1 MSLLFYY
8 RMKDNTSIIR
18 WSIILG
24 SFIIISSIL
33 WNTYIFF
40 QNFKS
45 EERIKMEIWS
55 KAQTEL
61 INSDQ
66 ENISPLTLDILRKN
80 TSTPMIMKNIKGNID
95 SSNIENFNPSDSILV
110 AKLIEKFSRENKP
123 IEIKYNGE
131 ILSILYY
138 GNSTVINKLKYYPLA
153 LLLIVFLFGSVVYF
167 FYRSSKTAALNKLWS
182 GMAKETAHQIAT
194 PLSSI
199 MGWIEILKNKN
210 IDDNYIDEIQKD
222 IKRLNTIT
230 DRFSKIG
237 SVPILEKNDIIAE
250 TKSAIEYMKNR
261 TSNSLNFKIEAPREE
276 IITLLNAQLYGW
288 TIENLIKNSIDSM
301 KGKGDITIKIAETKL
316 LVDVLIIDTGSG
328 IDKKLFNKIFDPGYT
343 SKERGWG
350 LGLSLSKRIIEDYH
364 KGTIEVVSSIIGEGT
379 TIKIQLKRTVG

>member
-1 MSLLFYY
+1 
-8 RMKDNTSIIR
+8 MKGNTNIIR
-18 WSIILG
+18 WSIIIG
-24 SFIIISSIL
+24 SFIIISLIL

-55 KAQTEL
+55 KAQLEL

-66 ENISPLTLDILRKN
+66 ENISSLTLDILRKN
-80 TSTPMIMKNIKGNID
+80 TSTPMIMKNIDGSIEHNH
-95 SSNIENFNPSDSILV
+95 IENFKPSDSALV
-110 AKLIEKFSRENKP
+110 AKLIEKFSKENKP
-123 IEIKYNGE
+123 IEITYNGE
-131 ILSILYY
+131 LLSILYY

-167 FYRSSKTAALNKLWS
+167 FYRSSKTSALNKLWS

-199 MGWIEILKNKN
+199 MGWVEILKTKN

-222 IKRLNTIT
+222 IKRLNIIT

-250 TKSAIEYMKNR
+250 TKSALEYMKNR
-261 TSNSLNFKIEAPREE
+261 TSNSVSFKIEAPKKE
-276 IITLLNAQLYGW
+276 IITLLNPQLYGW

-301 KGKGDITIKIAETKL
+301 KGKGDITIEIAETKL
-316 LVDVLIIDTGSG
+316 LVDVLITDTGIG

-364 KGTIEVVSSIIGEGT
+364 KGTIEVASSKIGEGT
-379 TIKIQLKRTVG
+379 IIKIQLKRTIG

>member
-1 MSLLFYY
+1 
-8 RMKDNTSIIR
+8 MK
-18 WSIILG
+18 
-24 SFIIISSIL
+24 
-33 WNTYIFF
+33 Y
-40 QNFKS
+40 
-45 EERIKMEIWS
+45 E
-55 KAQTEL
+55 
-61 INSDQ
+61 
-66 ENISPLTLDILRKN
+66 
-80 TSTPMIMKNIKGNID
+80 
-95 SSNIENFNPSDSILV
+95 
-110 AKLIEKFSRENKP
+110 
-123 IEIKYNGE
+123 
-131 ILSILYY
+131 
-138 GNSTVINKLKYYPLA
+138 
-153 LLLIVFLFGSVVYF
+153 VYF

-222 IKRLNTIT
+222 VKRLNTIT

-261 TSNSLNFKIEAPREE
+261 TSNSLNFKIEAPKEE

>member
-1 MSLLFYY
+1 MNS
-8 RMKDNTSIIR
+8 NTNIIR

-24 SFIIISSIL
+24 SFLIISSIL
-33 WNTYIFF
+33 WNTYVFF
-40 QNFKS
+40 QNFKN

-55 KAQTEL
+55 KAQIEL

-66 ENISPLTLDILRKN
+66 EKISPLTLDIIRNN
-80 TSTPMIMKNIKGNID
+80 TSTPMIKVNNDGSIEHN
-95 SSNIENFNPSDSILV
+95 NIENFNITDTTAVS
-110 AKLIEKFSRENKP
+110 KLIKRFSKENKP
-123 IEIKYNGE
+123 IEIKYNDE
-131 ILSILYY
+131 LLSVLYY

-167 FYRSSKTAALNKLWS
+167 FYKSSKTATLNKLWS

-210 IDDNYIDEIQKD
+210 VDNNYIDEIQKD
-222 IKRLNTIT
+222 IKRLNTIA

-237 SVPILEKNDIIAE
+237 SVPSLERKDIISE
-250 TKSAIEYMKNR
+250 TESTIEYMKTR
-261 TSNSLNFKIEAPREE
+261 SSNSVNFKLIKPKEK
-276 IITLLNAQLYGW
+276 IITLLNSQLYSW
-288 TIENLIKNSIDSM
+288 TIENLLKNSIDSM
-301 KGKGDITIKIAETKL
+301 KGSGDITIEINEANL

-328 IDKKLFNKIFDPGYT
+328 IEKRLYKKIFDPGYT
-343 SKERGWG
+343 SKKRGWG

-364 KGTIEVVSSIIGEGT
+364 KGSIQVVSSTIGKGT
-379 TIKIQLKRTVG
+379 TIKIQLKRTIG

>member
-1 MSLLFYY
+1 
-8 RMKDNTSIIR
+8 
-18 WSIILG
+18 
-24 SFIIISSIL
+24 
-33 WNTYIFF
+33 
-40 QNFKS
+40 
-45 EERIKMEIWS
+45 MEIWS
-55 KAQTEL
+55 KAQIEL

-261 TSNSLNFKIEAPREE
+261 TSNSLNFKIETPKEK

>member
-1 MSLLFYY
+1 
-8 RMKDNTSIIR
+8 MKDNTSIIR

-55 KAQTEL
+55 KAQIEL

-80 TSTPMIMKNIKGNID
+80 TSTPMIMENTEGNIEH
-95 SSNIENFNPSDSILV
+95 SNIENFNPSDSILV
-110 AKLIEKFSRENKP
+110 VKLIEKFSRENKP

-222 IKRLNTIT
+222 VKRLNTIT

-237 SVPILEKNDIIAE
+237 SVPILEKNDIITE
-250 TKSAIEYMKNR
+250 TRSAIEYMKNR
-261 TSNSLNFKIEAPREE
+261 TSNSLNFKIETPKEK
-276 IITLLNAQLYGW
+276 IITLLNPQLYGW

-301 KGKGDITIKIAETKL
+301 KGKGDITIKISETKL

>member
-1 MSLLFYY
+1 MNS
-8 RMKDNTSIIR
+8 NTNIIR

-24 SFIIISSIL
+24 SFLIISSIL
-33 WNTYIFF
+33 WNTYVFF
-40 QNFKS
+40 QNFKN

-55 KAQTEL
+55 KAQIEL

-66 ENISPLTLDILRKN
+66 EKISPLTLDIIRNN
-80 TSTPMIMKNIKGNID
+80 TSTPMIKVNNDGSIEHN
-95 SSNIENFNPSDSILV
+95 NIENFNITDTTAVS
-110 AKLIEKFSRENKP
+110 KLIKRFSQENKP
-123 IEIKYNGE
+123 IEIKYNDE
-131 ILSILYY
+131 LLSVLYY

-167 FYRSSKTAALNKLWS
+167 FYKSSKTATLNKLWS

-210 IDDNYIDEIQKD
+210 VDNNYIDEIQKD
-222 IKRLNTIT
+222 IKRLNTIA

-237 SVPILEKNDIIAE
+237 SVPSLERKDIISE
-250 TKSAIEYMKNR
+250 TESTIEYMKTR
-261 TSNSLNFKIEAPREE
+261 SSNSVNFKLVKPKEK
-276 IITLLNAQLYGW
+276 IITLLNSQLYSW
-288 TIENLIKNSIDSM
+288 TIENLLKNSIDSM
-301 KGKGDITIKIAETKL
+301 KGSGDITIEINEANL

-328 IDKKLFNKIFDPGYT
+328 IEKRLYKKIFDPGYT
-343 SKERGWG
+343 SKKRGWG

-364 KGTIEVVSSIIGEGT
+364 KGSIQVVSSTIGKGT
-379 TIKIQLKRTVG
+379 TIKIQLKRTIG

>member
-1 MSLLFYY
+1 MNS
-8 RMKDNTSIIR
+8 NTNIIR

-24 SFIIISSIL
+24 SFLIISSIL
-33 WNTYIFF
+33 WNTYVFF
-40 QNFKS
+40 QNFKN

-55 KAQTEL
+55 KAQIEL

-66 ENISPLTLDILRKN
+66 EKISPLTLDIIRNN
-80 TSTPMIMKNIKGNID
+80 TSTPMIKVNNDGSIEDK
-95 SSNIENFNPSDSILV
+95 NIENFNITDTTAVS
-110 AKLIEKFSRENKP
+110 KLIKRFSQENKP
-123 IEIKYNGE
+123 IEIKYNDE
-131 ILSILYY
+131 LLSVLYY

-167 FYRSSKTAALNKLWS
+167 FYKSSKTATLNKLWS

-210 IDDNYIDEIQKD
+210 VDNNYIDEIQKD
-222 IKRLNTIT
+222 IKRLNTIA

-237 SVPILEKNDIIAE
+237 SVPSLERKDIISE
-250 TKSAIEYMKNR
+250 TESTIEYMKTR
-261 TSNSLNFKIEAPREE
+261 SSNSVNFKLIKPKEK
-276 IITLLNAQLYGW
+276 IITLLNSQLYSW
-288 TIENLIKNSIDSM
+288 TIENLLKNSIDSM
-301 KGKGDITIKIAETKL
+301 KGSGDITIEINEANL

-328 IDKKLFNKIFDPGYT
+328 IEKRLYKKIFDPGYT
-343 SKERGWG
+343 SKKRGWG

-364 KGTIEVVSSIIGEGT
+364 KGSIQVVSSTIGKGT
-379 TIKIQLKRTVG
+379 IIKIQLKRTIG

>member
-1 MSLLFYY
+1 
-8 RMKDNTSIIR
+8 
-18 WSIILG
+18 
-24 SFIIISSIL
+24 
-33 WNTYIFF
+33 
-40 QNFKS
+40 
-45 EERIKMEIWS
+45 
-55 KAQTEL
+55 
-61 INSDQ
+61 
-66 ENISPLTLDILRKN
+66 
-80 TSTPMIMKNIKGNID
+80 
-95 SSNIENFNPSDSILV
+95 
-110 AKLIEKFSRENKP
+110 
-123 IEIKYNGE
+123 
-131 ILSILYY
+131 
-138 GNSTVINKLKYYPLA
+138 
-153 LLLIVFLFGSVVYF
+153 
-167 FYRSSKTAALNKLWS
+167 
-182 GMAKETAHQIAT
+182 MAKETAHQIAT

-199 MGWIEILKNKN
+199 MGWVEILKTKN

-222 IKRLNTIT
+222 IKRLNIIT

-250 TKSAIEYMKNR
+250 TKSALGYMRTR
-261 TSNSLNFKIEAPREE
+261 TSNSVSFKIEAPKKE
-276 IITLLNAQLYGW
+276 IITLLNPQLYGW

-364 KGTIEVVSSIIGEGT
+364 KGTIEVVSSKIGEGT

>member
-1 MSLLFYY
+1 
-8 RMKDNTSIIR
+8 
-18 WSIILG
+18 
-24 SFIIISSIL
+24 
-33 WNTYIFF
+33 
-40 QNFKS
+40 
-45 EERIKMEIWS
+45 
-55 KAQTEL
+55 
-61 INSDQ
+61 
-66 ENISPLTLDILRKN
+66 
-80 TSTPMIMKNIKGNID
+80 
-95 SSNIENFNPSDSILV
+95 
-110 AKLIEKFSRENKP
+110 
-123 IEIKYNGE
+123 
-131 ILSILYY
+131 
-138 GNSTVINKLKYYPLA
+138 
-153 LLLIVFLFGSVVYF
+153 
-167 FYRSSKTAALNKLWS
+167 
-182 GMAKETAHQIAT
+182 MAKETAHQIAT

>member
-1 MSLLFYY
+1 
-8 RMKDNTSIIR
+8 MKDNTNIIR

-55 KAQTEL
+55 KAQIEL

-66 ENISPLTLDILRKN
+66 ENISSLTLDILRKN
-80 TSTPMIMKNIKGNID
+80 TSTPMIMENTDGSIE
-95 SSNIENFNPSDSILV
+95 SSNIENFSPSDSILV

-261 TSNSLNFKIEAPREE
+261 TSNSLNFKIETPKEE
-276 IITLLNAQLYGW
+276 IITLLNPQLYGW

-364 KGTIEVVSSIIGEGT
+364 KGTIEVASSKIGEGT
-379 TIKIQLKRTVG
+379 IIKIQLKRTIG

>member
-1 MSLLFYY
+1 MNS
-8 RMKDNTSIIR
+8 NTNIIR

-24 SFIIISSIL
+24 SFLIISSIL
-33 WNTYIFF
+33 WNTYVFF
-40 QNFKS
+40 QNFKN

-55 KAQTEL
+55 KAQIEL

-66 ENISPLTLDILRKN
+66 EKISPLTLDIIRNN
-80 TSTPMIMKNIKGNID
+80 TSTPMIKVNNDGSIEHN
-95 SSNIENFNPSDSILV
+95 NIENFNITDTTAVS
-110 AKLIEKFSRENKP
+110 KLIKRFSQENKP
-123 IEIKYNGE
+123 IEIKYNDE
-131 ILSILYY
+131 LLSVLYY

-167 FYRSSKTAALNKLWS
+167 FYKSSKTATLNKLWS

-210 IDDNYIDEIQKD
+210 VDDNYIDEIQKD
-222 IKRLNTIT
+222 IKRLNTIA

-237 SVPILEKNDIIAE
+237 SVPSLERKDIISE
-250 TKSAIEYMKNR
+250 TESTIEYMKTR
-261 TSNSLNFKIEAPREE
+261 SSNSVNFKLIKPKEK
-276 IITLLNAQLYGW
+276 IITLLNSQLYSW
-288 TIENLIKNSIDSM
+288 TIENLLKNSIDSM
-301 KGKGDITIKIAETKL
+301 KGSGDITIEINEANL

-328 IDKKLFNKIFDPGYT
+328 IEKRLYKKIFDPGYT
-343 SKERGWG
+343 SKKRGWG

-364 KGTIEVVSSIIGEGT
+364 KGSIQVVSSTIGKGT
-379 TIKIQLKRTVG
+379 TIKIQLKRTIG

>member
-1 MSLLFYY
+1 
-8 RMKDNTSIIR
+8 MKDNTSIIR

-55 KAQTEL
+55 KAQIEL

-80 TSTPMIMKNIKGNID
+80 TSTPMIMENTDGSIE
-95 SSNIENFNPSDSILV
+95 SSNIENFSPSDSILV

>member
-1 MSLLFYY
+1 MNS
-8 RMKDNTSIIR
+8 NTNIIR

-24 SFIIISSIL
+24 SFLIISSIL
-33 WNTYIFF
+33 WNTYVFF
-40 QNFKS
+40 QNFKN

-55 KAQTEL
+55 KAQIEL

-66 ENISPLTLDILRKN
+66 EKISPLTLDILRNN
-80 TSTPMIMKNIKGNID
+80 TSTPMIKVNNDGSIEHN
-95 SSNIENFNPSDSILV
+95 NIENFNITDTTAVSKLV
-110 AKLIEKFSRENKP
+110 KRFSQENKP

-131 ILSILYY
+131 TLSVLYY
-138 GNSTVINKLKYYPLA
+138 GNSTIINKLKYYPLA

-167 FYRSSKTAALNKLWS
+167 FYKSSKTATLNKLWS

-210 IDDNYIDEIQKD
+210 VDNNYIDEIQKD
-222 IKRLNTIT
+222 IKRLNTIA

-237 SVPILEKNDIIAE
+237 SVPLLEKKDVISE
-250 TKSAIEYMKNR
+250 TESTIEYMKTR
-261 TSNSLNFKIEAPREE
+261 SSNSVNFKLIKPKEK
-276 IITLLNAQLYGW
+276 IITLLNSQLYSW
-288 TIENLIKNSIDSM
+288 TIENLLKNSIDSM
-301 KGKGDITIKIAETKL
+301 KGSGDITIEINETNL

-328 IDKKLFNKIFDPGYT
+328 IEKRLYKKIFDPGYT
-343 SKERGWG
+343 SKTRGWG

-364 KGTIEVVSSIIGEGT
+364 KGSIVVISSTIGKGT
-379 TIKIQLKRTVG
+379 TIKIQLKRTVS

>member
-1 MSLLFYY
+1 
-8 RMKDNTSIIR
+8 MKDNTSIIR

-55 KAQTEL
+55 KAQIEL

-80 TSTPMIMKNIKGNID
+80 TSTPMIMKNTEGSIEH
-95 SSNIENFNPSDSILV
+95 SNIEDFNPSDSILV
-110 AKLIEKFSRENKP
+110 VKLIEKFSRENKP

-237 SVPILEKNDIIAE
+237 SVPILEKNDIITE

-261 TSNSLNFKIEAPREE
+261 TSNSLNFKIETPKEK
-276 IITLLNAQLYGW
+276 IITLLNPQLYGW

>member
-1 MSLLFYY
+1 MNS
-8 RMKDNTSIIR
+8 NTNIIR

-24 SFIIISSIL
+24 SFLIISSIL

-40 QNFKS
+40 QNFKN

-55 KAQTEL
+55 KAQIEL

-66 ENISPLTLDILRKN
+66 EKISPLTLDIIRNN
-80 TSTPMIMKNIKGNID
+80 TSTPMIKVNNDGSIEHN
-95 SSNIENFNPSDSILV
+95 NIENFNITDTTAVS
-110 AKLIEKFSRENKP
+110 KLIKRFSKENKP
-123 IEIKYNGE
+123 IEIKYNDE
-131 ILSILYY
+131 LLSVLYY

-153 LLLIVFLFGSVVYF
+153 LLLIIFLFGSVVYF
-167 FYRSSKTAALNKLWS
+167 FYKSSKTATLNKLWS

-210 IDDNYIDEIQKD
+210 VDDNYIDEIQKD
-222 IKRLNTIT
+222 IKRLNTIV

-237 SVPILEKNDIIAE
+237 SVPSLEKKDIISE
-250 TKSAIEYMKNR
+250 TESTIEYMKTR
-261 TSNSLNFKIEAPREE
+261 SSNSVNFKLVKPKEK
-276 IITLLNAQLYGW
+276 IIALLNSQLYSW
-288 TIENLIKNSIDSM
+288 TIENLLKNSIDSM
-301 KGKGDITIKIAETKL
+301 KGSGDITIEINETNL

-328 IDKKLFNKIFDPGYT
+328 IEKRLHKKIFDPGYT
-343 SKERGWG
+343 SKTRGWG

-364 KGTIEVVSSIIGEGT
+364 KGSIVVVSSTIGKGT
-379 TIKIQLKRTVG
+379 TIKIQLKRTVS